1 MAGVGG
7 DVASTST
14 GWAPP
19 GTAPGFVPPSGA
31 HPPGGTFSS
40 DASVT
45 VTGVHT
51 YLGAHSHL
59 VTLVC
64 YSPCGSG
71 GFVYTF
77 GVGEGER
84 ALRVLCVTLNTYTRD
99 PIRQECA
106 EAFTIRN
113 DKAGDSPRP
122 RSPLGSC

>member
-7 DVASTST
+7 DAASTST

-19 GTAPGFVPPSGA
+19 GTAPGLVPPSGA

-59 VTLVC
+59 VTLVLQSLRFGWFC
-64 YSPCGSG
+64 LYFWGWG
-71 GFVYTF
+71 G
-77 GVGEGER
+77 GEGFESFMCDFKHLH
-84 ALRVLCVTLNTYTRD
+84 A
-99 PIRQECA
+99 
-106 EAFTIRN
+106 
-113 DKAGDSPRP
+113 
-122 RSPLGSC
+122 RSHQTGMYRSIHHKE